1 MISHPLTGVA
11 MWWRANHILMCHRK
25 AEGQG
30 QSANKDET
38 RQTNSFLWTQTRSNK
53 TPHSFH
59 IALVSTNETPIYSAD
74 DNQESQGRSH
84 QDFRQMYSIW
94 SLLVFFANVSRLNS
108 RKITNILLP
117 LLELFVVFMLS
128 MPLLHYLVLF
138 TTSCG
143 LISLWSA
150 WFRSDFW
157 HTFEHFDRTSLW
169 FAKPW

>member
-1 MISHPLTGVA
+1 MHDFASRQEWQCGGVPITSLCVIE
-11 MWWRANHILMCHRK
+11 RRK
-25 AEGQG
+25 GKASLQIRMKQDKQIPFCEHKQ
-30 QSANKDET
+30 D
-38 RQTNSFLWTQTRSNK
+38 QTR
-53 TPHSFH
+53 HH

-108 RKITNILLP
+108 RKFTNILLP

-128 MPLLHYLVLF
+128 MPLLHYLVLLV

-143 LISLWSA
+143 LISL
-150 WFRSDFW
+150 
-157 HTFEHFDRTSLW
+157 
-169 FAKPW
+169 